1 MIINGGNQ
9 AHGMV
14 FVVEKR
20 GVGSIGK
27 FALDVKEPDM
37 GLHAEAPMS
46 CLVIDGWAYSHGYAV
61 STSKCLYIFSPSYG
75 FHVFQYLPSYVLL
88 CARNETTGPHST
100 TIPLRLSPPK

>member
-37 GLHAEAPMS
+37 GLHADAPMS
-46 CLVIDGWAYSHGYAV
+46 CLVIDGWAYSHV
-61 STSKCLYIFSPSYG
+61 K
-75 FHVFQYLPSYVLL
+75 VLVL
-88 CARNETTGPHST
+88 NSAT
-100 TIPLRLSPPK
+100 LL

>member
-20 GVGSIGK
+20 GVGSIWK

-46 CLVIDGWAYSHGYAV
+46 CLVIDGWAYSHV
-61 STSKCLYIFSPSYG
+61 EVLVHFSPSYG

>member
-46 CLVIDGWAYSHGYAV
+46 CLVIDGWAYSHV
-61 STSKCLYIFSPSYG
+61 KVLVHLFPSYG

>member
-20 GVGSIGK
+20 GVGSIWK

-46 CLVIDGWAYSHGYAV
+46 CLVIDGWAYSHVEVLVDFFPLIRVPRISVFAIVRVAV
-61 STSKCLYIFSPSYG
+61 CK
-75 FHVFQYLPSYVLL
+75 
-88 CARNETTGPHST
+88 E
-100 TIPLRLSPPK
+100 